1 MINLPTI
8 FFDFDRPFAVLDSR
22 LAAQRNALQSVLS
35 PACEFH
41 ETEGHYV
48 FSFDMPG
55 IDKSAIRL
63 ELQDD
68 ELVVSGERK
77 FEREETKG
85 KRHFSER
92 RYGKFQRTFALPAGV
107 KTEDVDAKFE
117 NGVLTVS
124 VAKPA
129 KAQRSE
135 IKVN

>member
-8 FFDFDRPFAVLDSR
+8 LFDFDRPFAGLDAR
-22 LAAQRNALQSVLS
+22 LAAQRNAVQGALS

-41 ETEGHYV
+41 ETDSHYV

-55 IDKSAIRL
+55 VDKAAIRL

-68 ELVVSGERK
+68 ALVVSGERK

-92 RYGKFQRTFALPAGV
+92 RYGKFQRTFALPVGV
-107 KTEDVDAKFE
+107 KSEDVDARHD

-129 KAQRSE
+129 KSLRSE